1 MRILLLGG
9 PKFLG
14 LHLIEAAL
22 ANGHTL
28 TLFNRG
34 QTNPNRFPQVEKLRG
49 DRDGGLDPLRGRTWD
64 VVMDTCGYLPRL
76 VGDSARLLQDSVEH
90 YTFIS
95 SISVYAHLPQVGMD
109 ESAPVGTLEDES
121 VEQITGETY
130 GPLKA
135 LCEQAVERHF
145 PQRALH
151 VRAGLIVGP
160 HDPTDR
166 FTYWVV
172 RAARGGEVLAP
183 ARPDYL
189 TQFIDVRDLAEWT
202 IRMAEARHAGTYNA
216 TGPLQ
221 PLPMG
226 ELLQAARDA
235 SGSDAQF
242 TWVSEAFLLE
252 NKVAP
257 WSELPLWIPD
267 SDPDAAGFSTVRC
280 ARALAAGLRYRP
292 LADTLRDTL
301 AWAQARPAEHAW
313 RAGLTPER
321 EAELL
326 AAWHNQSGE

>member
-14 LHLIEAAL
+14 YHLIEAAL

-34 QTNPNRFPQVEKLRG
+34 QTNPDRFPQVEKLRG
-49 DRDGGLDPLRGRTWD
+49 DRDGGLDTLRGRTWD
-64 VVMDTCGYLPRL
+64 VVFDTCGYLPRL
-76 VGDSARLLQDSVEH
+76 VGDSSRLLQDSAEH

-109 ESAPVGTLEDES
+109 ETAPVGTLADES

-135 LCEQAVERHF
+135 LCEQAVERYF

-166 FTYWVV
+166 FTYWPV
-172 RAARGGEVLAP
+172 RVARGGEALAP
-183 ARPDYL
+183 VRPDYL
-189 TQFIDVRDLAEWT
+189 TQFIDARDLAEWV
-202 IRMAEARHAGTYNA
+202 IRMAEARHAGTFNA
-216 TGPLQ
+216 TGPHQ
-221 PLPMG
+221 PMPMG
-226 ELLQAARDA
+226 ELLEAARRVSA
-235 SGSDAQF
+235 SNASF
-242 TWVSEAFLLE
+242 TWVSEAFLADQ
-252 NKVAP
+252 KVAP

-267 SDPDAAGFSTVRC
+267 SDPDAAGFNTVSC
-280 ARALAAGLRYRP
+280 ARALAAGLHYRP
-292 LADTLRDTL
+292 LEDTIRDTL
-301 AWAQARPAEHAW
+301 TWVKTRPAEHAW
-313 RAGLTPER
+313 RAGLSPER

-326 AAWHNQSGE
+326 AAWCAQEGK